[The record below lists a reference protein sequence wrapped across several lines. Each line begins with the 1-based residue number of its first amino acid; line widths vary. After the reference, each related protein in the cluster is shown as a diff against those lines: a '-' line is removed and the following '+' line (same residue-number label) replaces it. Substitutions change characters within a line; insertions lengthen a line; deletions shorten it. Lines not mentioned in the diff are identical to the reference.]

1 MRFAPYLV
9 LLVLPATAAGEA
21 RFTPDGAAAVRALL
35 GTEKFDTAA
44 IRREVQAQGF
54 YVGDKGRTESAIGV
68 GPCAGCHADVAAQW
82 STSAHRFASFNNPYY
97 VVSVDEFR
105 RERGA
110 KASRFCAGCHDPL
123 LVATGAIDQPFGGP
137 LEGAGRATPTAQA
150 GIVCMVCHSIDA
162 VDGSGNGG
170 YHVNADP
177 VPLGQPA
184 HGRRM
189 RSALLGESRLCAACH
204 KVGLTPEVT
213 RNEDG
218 RWLRG
223 QDDYDPWL
231 ASAASGHGANSIFR
245 PAQASRCQDCHM
257 PYEPAVRGD
266 AAARP
271 GPDGV
276 LRVRS
281 HRFLG
286 ANTALP
292 TLRGDEDAV
301 RREREFLTG
310 KVTMALHPLPFGS
323 RGEEAARVSSEE
335 GRAEELPLVDVVLRS
350 RGIGHRFPGGT
361 MDSNEVWLEV
371 EALDAAGQVIGKS
384 GGRDASGALLP
395 DTHLVRVQAVD
406 GDGHPLLR
414 RDPQHMRGVVY
425 DNALGPSDPVAVRF
439 AVPAHTERVRARL
452 LYRKFSPTYAGL
464 ACAGIGDVATRRRCM
479 ELPTV
484 EVVHAETALAIPQCP
499 PAPGAPGVSGGPV
512 DKDLWQRYLEHGV
525 ALAASLVERVP
536 EALPDLQCAQRL
548 APQRPEPFLGLG
560 RLALA
565 LGQVDDAVAY
575 SREAAARAPEHPAA
589 LFLRARALYQAY
601 RFTAAREPIEELT
614 QRLPRDPSVLALL
627 ARIRGVTGDA
637 AGTLA
642 AAEQLLL
649 LDPDS
654 AEGHYQRALALRE
667 LGHPAE
673 ADEAEARYL
682 YHRQASE
689 TDLALRQRFRLLY
702 PERANEDVPVHT
714 HVLRPLS
721 KPMSKPMSK

>member
-1 MRFAPYLV
+1 MRFAPVLV

-21 RFTPDGAAAVRALL
+21 RFTPGGEAAVRALL
-35 GTEKFDTAA
+35 GTEKFDAAA

-54 YVGDKGRTESAIGV
+54 YGGGAGGVENAIGA

-82 STSAHRFASFNNPYY
+82 SGSAHRFASFNNPYY

-123 LVATGAIDQPFGGP
+123 LVATGAIDGP
-137 LEGAGRATPTAQA
+137 LEGAARATPTAQA
-150 GIVCMVCHSIDA
+150 GIVCLVCHSIDA
-162 VDGSGNGG
+162 VEGSGNGG
-170 YHVNADP
+170 YHVSADP
-177 VPLGQPA
+177 VPLGRPA
-184 HGRRM
+184 HGRRL

-213 RNEDG
+213 QD

-231 ASAASGHGANSIFR
+231 ASAASGHGVNSIFR

-292 TLRGDEDAV
+292 TLRGDEEAV
-301 RREREFLTG
+301 RRESEFLTG

-323 RGEEAARVSSEE
+323 RIEEEPQVSSE
-335 GRAEELPLVDVVLRS
+335 GRAGEMPLVDVVLRS

-371 EALDAAGQVIGKS
+371 EALDAAGRVIGKS

-439 AVPAHTERVRARL
+439 AVPAGAERVRARL
-452 LYRKFSPTYAGL
+452 LYRKFSPAYAGL
-464 ACAGIGDVATRRRCM
+464 ACAGIADAVTRRRCA

-484 EVVHAETALAIPQCP
+484 EVVHAETALVIPQCP
-499 PAPGAPGVSGGPV
+499 PVPGEPGGSGGPI

-536 EALPDLQCAQRL
+536 EALPDLQCAQKL
-548 APQRPEPFLGLG
+548 APQRPEPFLGLS

-601 RFTAAREPIEELT
+601 RFAAAREPMEELA

-642 AAEQLLL
+642 AAELLLL

-667 LGHPAE
+667 LGRPAE

-682 YHRQASE
+682 YHRHASE

-702 PERANEDVPVHT
+702 PERSNEDVPVHT
-714 HVLRPLS
+714 HVLRSLS
-721 KPMSKPMSK
+721 SSASRP

>member
-1 MRFAPYLV
+1 M
-9 LLVLPATAAGEA
+9 
-21 RFTPDGAAAVRALL
+21 
-35 GTEKFDTAA
+35 
-44 IRREVQAQGF
+44 
-54 YVGDKGRTESAIGV
+54 
-68 GPCAGCHADVAAQW
+68 
-82 STSAHRFASFNNPYY
+82 
-97 VVSVDEFR
+97 SVDEFR

-110 KASRFCAGCHDPL
+110 KAARFCAGCHDPL
-123 LVATGAIDQPFGGP
+123 LVATGAIDQPFGGA

-170 YHVNADP
+170 YHVNANP

-184 HGRRM
+184 HGRRL

-213 RNEDG
+213 QD

-245 PAQASRCQDCHM
+245 PAQPSRCQDCHM

-292 TLRGDEDAV
+292 TLRGDEEAV
-301 RREREFLTG
+301 RRESEFLTG

-323 RGEEAARVSSEE
+323 RGEEAVSSEE
-335 GRAEELPLVDVVLRS
+335 GRTRELPLIDVVLRS

-371 EALDAAGQVIGKS
+371 EALDAAGQVIGRS

-439 AVPAHTERVRARL
+439 AVPEGTERVRARL
-452 LYRKFSPTYAGL
+452 LYRKFSTAYAGL
-464 ACAGIGDVATRRRCM
+464 ACAGIADAATRRRCM

-484 EVVHAETALAIPQCP
+484 EVVHAETALVVPQCP
-499 PAPGAPGVSGGPV
+499 SSPGGPGGSGV

-575 SREAAARAPEHPAA
+575 THEAAARAPEHPAA

-601 RFTAAREPIEELT
+601 RFDAARAPVEELA

-627 ARIRGVTGDA
+627 ARIRGVTEDA

-642 AAEQLLL
+642 AAEQLVL

-654 AEGHYQRALALRE
+654 AEGHYQRSLALRE
-667 LGHPAE
+667 LGRPAE

-682 YHRQASE
+682 YHRHASE

-721 KPMSKPMSK
+721 RPPSGP

>member
-9 LLVLPATAAGEA
+9 LLVLPATAAADA
-21 RFTPDGAAAVRALL
+21 RFTPSGSAAIRTLL
-35 GTEKFDTAA
+35 GGDKVEAVT

-54 YVGDKGRTESAIGV
+54 YSGGASGAENAIGA

-82 STSAHRFASFNNPYY
+82 SGSAHRFASFNNPYY

-110 KASRFCAGCHDPL
+110 KASRFCASCHDPL
-123 LVATGAIDQPFGGP
+123 LIATGAIDRP
-137 LEGAGRATPTAQA
+137 LEGAARATPTAQA
-150 GIVCMVCHSIDA
+150 GIVCLVCHSIDS

-170 YHVNADP
+170 YHVKAET

-184 HGRRM
+184 HGQRLRR
-189 RSALLGESRLCAACH
+189 ALLGESRLCAACH

-213 RNEDG
+213 HD

-245 PAQASRCQDCHM
+245 PAQPSRCQDCHM

-271 GPDGV
+271 GPDGT

-292 TLRGDEDAV
+292 TLRGDDDMV
-301 RREREFLTG
+301 RRESEFLAG
-310 KVTMALHPLPFGS
+310 KVTMALHPLPPGNQ
-323 RGEEAARVSSEE
+323 GEQEPQVSSNAARA
-335 GRAEELPLVDVVLRS
+335 GELPLVDVVLRS
-350 RGIGHRFPGGT
+350 RGIGHRFPSGT

-371 EALDAAGQVIGKS
+371 DAFDAAGQVIGRS

-439 AVPAHTERVRARL
+439 AVPAQAERVRARL
-452 LYRKFSPTYAGL
+452 LYRKFSVAYAGL
-464 ACAGIGDVATRRRCM
+464 ACAGITDVATRQRCN
-479 ELPTV
+479 EIPTV
-484 EVVHAETALAIPQCP
+484 EVVQAETTLAIPQCP
-499 PAPGAPGVSGGPV
+499 SAPGAPGNAGGPV

-525 ALAASLVERVP
+525 ALAAALVERVP
-536 EALPDLQCAQRL
+536 EALPDLQCAQKL
-548 APQRPEPFLGLG
+548 APQRPEPYLGLS

-575 SREAAARAPEHPAA
+575 SREASARAPEHPAA
-589 LFLRARALYQAY
+589 LFLRARAFYQAY
-601 RFTAAREPIEELT
+601 RFTAAREPVEQLAE
-614 QRLPRDPSVLALL
+614 RLPADPSVLALL
-627 ARIRGVTGDA
+627 ARIRGVTEDA
-637 AGTLA
+637 AGALA
-642 AAEQLLL
+642 AAEHLIL

-654 AEGHYQRALALRE
+654 AEGHYQRSLALRE
-667 LGHPAE
+667 LGRSAE

-682 YHRQASE
+682 YYRHANE
-689 TDLALRQRFRLLY
+689 TDLALRQRFRQLY
-702 PERANEDVPVHT
+702 PDRANEDVPVHT
-714 HVLRPLS
+714 HVLRPLGG
-721 KPMSKPMSK
+721 

>member
-1 MRFAPYLV
+1 MRFATVLV
-9 LLVLPATAAGEA
+9 LLALPATAAGEP
-21 RFTPDGAAAVRALL
+21 RFTPGGAAAVRALL
-35 GTEKFDTAA
+35 GTEKFDAAA

-54 YVGDKGRTESAIGV
+54 YAGGGDAAGALGA
-68 GPCAGCHADVAAQW
+68 GPCGGCHADVAAQW

-123 LVATGAIDQPFGGP
+123 LVATGAIDGP
-137 LEGAGRATPTAQA
+137 MEGAARATATAQA

-170 YHVNADP
+170 YHVNAEP

-184 HGRRM
+184 HGRRL
-189 RSALLGESRLCAACH
+189 RSAMLGDSRLCGACH

-213 RNEDG
+213 QD

-292 TLRGDEDAV
+292 TVRGDEEAA

-323 RGEEAARVSSEE
+323 RGEEVRRASVD
-335 GRAEELPLVDVVLRS
+335 GRAEELPLVDLVLRS

-406 GDGHPLLR
+406 GEGHPLLR

-439 AVPAHTERVRARL
+439 AVPVGTERVRARL
-452 LYRKFSPTYAGL
+452 LYRKFSPAYAGL
-464 ACAGIGDVATRRRCM
+464 ACAGIGDATVRRRCV
-479 ELPTV
+479 ELPEV
-484 EVVHAETALAIPQCP
+484 EVVHAETALVVPQCP
-499 PAPGAPGVSGGPV
+499 PGPGEAGGAGGVE
-512 DKDLWQRYLEHGV
+512 KDLWQRYLEHGV
-525 ALAASLVERVP
+525 ALAASLAERVP

-575 SREAAARAPEHPAA
+575 TREAAARAPEHPAA

-601 RFTAAREPIEELT
+601 RFEAARGPVEELA
-614 QRLPRDPSVLALL
+614 QRLPGDPSVLALL

-642 AAEQLLL
+642 AAERLLV

-667 LGHPAE
+667 LGRVGE

-689 TDLALRQRFRLLY
+689 TDLALRQQFRLLY
-702 PERANEDVPVHT
+702 PERASEDVPVHT
-714 HVLRPLS
+714 HVLRPLN
-721 KPMSKPMSK
+721 K